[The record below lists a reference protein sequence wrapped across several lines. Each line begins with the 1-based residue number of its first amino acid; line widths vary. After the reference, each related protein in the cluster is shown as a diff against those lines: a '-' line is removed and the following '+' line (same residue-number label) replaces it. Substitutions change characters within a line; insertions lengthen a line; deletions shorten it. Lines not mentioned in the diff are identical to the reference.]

1 MEGRDGGLIFE
12 GTIPPFAVGSEENQ
26 EKPQSG

>member
-1 MEGRDGGLIFE
+1 MEGSGGGLIFE
-12 GTIPPFAVGSEENQ
+12 DTIPAFAVGSEENQ